1 MTAATGFVL
10 FLVITL
16 VLLGA
21 VVVTGKK
28 SLRRRHLTLVALAYI
43 GLGLAIYYAELLGKE
58 YDLDSAG
65 LIYPVHLAFAKTT
78 VYAYLLPVIT
88 GIMTIKAK
96 CTRTTHGR
104 VAVAVILLTVVTAV
118 TGLWLVLAATPR

>member
-28 SLRRRHLTLVALAYI
+28 TMRRRHLTLVALAYI
-43 GLGLAIYYAELLGKE
+43 GLGLAIYYAELLGEE

-118 TGLWLVLAATPR
+118 TGLWMVLAATPL

>member
-28 SLRRRHLTLVALAYI
+28 TMRRRHLTLVVLAYI
-43 GLGLAIYYAELLGKE
+43 GLGLAIYYAELLGEE

-65 LIYPVHLAFAKTT
+65 LIYPVHLVFAKTT
-78 VYAYLLPVIT
+78 VLAYLLPVIT
-88 GIMTIKAK
+88 GVMTIKAK
-96 CTRTTHGR
+96 CKRSTHGR

-118 TGLWLVLAATPR
+118 TGLWMVLAATPL

>member
-1 MTAATGFVL
+1 MTAATGFIL

-16 VLLGA
+16 GLLGA

-28 SLRRRHLTLVALAYI
+28 SLRRKHLTFVVLAYL
-43 GLGLAIYYAELLGKE
+43 GLGVAIYYAELLGRE

-65 LIYPVHLAFAKTT
+65 RIYPVHLVFAKIT
-78 VYAYLLPVIT
+78 VYAYLLPIIT
-88 GIMTIKAK
+88 GIMTIKAR

-118 TGLWLVLAATPR
+118 TGFWLVLAATPL

>member
-28 SLRRRHLTLVALAYI
+28 TMRRRHLTLVALAYI
-43 GLGLAIYYAELLGKE
+43 GLGLAIYYAELLGEE

-104 VAVAVILLTVVTAV
+104 VAVGVILLTVVTAV
-118 TGLWLVLAATPR
+118 TGLWMVLAATPL

>member
-118 TGLWLVLAATPR
+118 TGLWMVLAATPL

>member
-28 SLRRRHLTLVALAYI
+28 TMRRRHLTLVVLAYI
-43 GLGLAIYYAELLGKE
+43 GLGLAIYYAELLGEE

-65 LIYPVHLAFAKTT
+65 LIYPVHLVFAKAT
-78 VYAYLLPVIT
+78 VLAYLLPVIT
-88 GIMTIKAK
+88 GVMTIKSK
-96 CTRTTHGR
+96 CKRTTHGR

-118 TGLWLVLAATPR
+118 TGLWMVLAATPL

>member
-58 YDLDSAG
+58 YDLRSAG
-65 LIYPVHLAFAKTT
+65 RIYPVHLAFAHAT

-118 TGLWLVLAATPR
+118 TGLWLVLAATPL

>member
-16 VLLGA
+16 GLLGA

-118 TGLWLVLAATPR
+118 TGLWMVLAATPL

>member
-28 SLRRRHLTLVALAYI
+28 TMRRRHLTLVVLAYI
-43 GLGLAIYYAELLGKE
+43 GLGLAIYYAELLGEE

-118 TGLWLVLAATPR
+118 TGLWMVLAATPL